1 MDFIANFN
9 KNKVKLL
16 EESIQVLNRKNSGTL
31 GDWLIKWQ
39 LKFMKDWIG
48 SSKSDII
55 FLTTVSDLSQ
65 GALFLLF
72 NINIGICKTLGLDF
86 LLPSNIYDWALQNN
100 ALSTEFKEGDMVLW
114 RKVEEIDKLEA
125 SMITDVDAHKKI
137 LHTIEVTNEGVSEKD
152 RSYCWKDNQPD
163 FVIRGAIDMKKV
175 YNSLIGVQ

>member
-1 MDFIANFN
+1 M
-9 KNKVKLL
+9 
-16 EESIQVLNRKNSGTL
+16 
-31 GDWLIKWQ
+31 
-39 LKFMKDWIG
+39 
-48 SSKSDII
+48 
-55 FLTTVSDLSQ
+55 
-65 GALFLLF
+65 FLLF

-114 RKVEEIDKLEA
+114 RKVEETDKLEA
-125 SMITDVDAHKKI
+125 SMITDVDANKKI